1 MAKRIIT
8 KIGNIFCVE
17 LDGGAKAY
25 FQYIANDLYNLNSSV
40 IRAFK
45 THYPLDCNPTMTQI
59 VSDEVAFYA
68 HTVLRAGIQFGAWYK
83 VGKSSE
89 IGETELKK
97 VIFGHAQAHKTT
109 FPEIKIEMV
118 DPLKNW
124 WIWHVNE
131 EHQNVGKLPKKYWNS
146 VEPGVVFPY
155 FEIVNR
161 MKYGFYKRTSDETS
175 IVKRKPRPEVII
187 YIKTTENKDVSY
199 YQFHGDQAIRQLI
212 VKNGKVIRLT
222 ADKPK
227 ADGERLR
234 KADFGDT
241 NWLYQNFIEK
251 EEFDRA
257 WNENIFE

>member
-25 FQYIANDLYNLNSSV
+25 FQYIANDLSYLNSSV

-45 THYPLDCNPTMTQI
+45 THYPLDSNPTMTQI

-68 HTVLRAGIQFGAWYK
+68 HTVLRAGIQFGVWYK

-97 VIFGHAQAHKTT
+97 VIFAVASEYDIYNLEDMSK
-109 FPEIKIEMV
+109 K
-118 DPLKNW
+118 DPLTNW
-124 WIWHVNE
+124 YIWHINNNLI
-131 EHQNVGKLPKKYWNS
+131 NVGKLPKKYRDS

-161 MKYGFYKRTSDETS
+161 IKYGFYKRTSDETS

-187 YIKTTENKDVSY
+187 YIKTTENKDVTY
-199 YQFHGDQAIRQLI
+199 YQFHGEQAIRQLI
-212 VKNGKVIRLT
+212 IKNGKVIKLT

>member
-25 FQYIANDLYNLNSSV
+25 FQYIANDLSYLNSSV

-45 THYPLDCNPTMTQI
+45 THYPLDSNPTMTQI

-68 HTVLRAGIQFGAWYK
+68 HTVLRAGIQFGVWYK

-97 VIFGHAQAHKTT
+97 VIFAVASENDVYNLEDMSK
-109 FPEIKIEMV
+109 K
-118 DPLKNW
+118 DPLTNW
-124 WIWHVNE
+124 YIWHINNNLI
-131 EHQNVGKLPKKYWNS
+131 NVGKLPKKYWDS

-212 VKNGKVIRLT
+212 VKNGKVIKLT
-222 ADKPK
+222 TDKPN

-257 WNENIFE
+257 WNENVFE

>member
-25 FQYIANDLYNLNSSV
+25 FQYIANDLSYLNSSV

-45 THYPLDCNPTMTQI
+45 THYPLDSNPTMTQI

-68 HTVLRAGIQFGAWYK
+68 HTVLRAGIQFGVWYK

-97 VIFGHAQAHKTT
+97 VIFAVASENDVYNLEDMSK
-109 FPEIKIEMV
+109 K
-118 DPLKNW
+118 DPLTNW
-124 WIWHVNE
+124 YIWHINNNLI
-131 EHQNVGKLPKKYWNS
+131 NVGKLPKKYWNS

-199 YQFHGDQAIRQLI
+199 YQFHGDEAIRQLI
-212 VKNGKVIRLT
+212 VKNGKVIKLT
-222 ADKPK
+222 TDKPN

-257 WNENIFE
+257 WNENVFE

>member
-25 FQYIANDLYNLNSSV
+25 FQYIANDLSYLNSSV

-45 THYPLDCNPTMTQI
+45 THYPLDSNPTMTQI

-68 HTVLRAGIQFGAWYK
+68 HTVLRAGIQFGVWYK

-97 VIFGHAQAHKTT
+97 VIFAVASENDVYNLEDMSK
-109 FPEIKIEMV
+109 K
-118 DPLKNW
+118 DPLTNW
-124 WIWHVNE
+124 YIWHINNNLI
-131 EHQNVGKLPKKYWNS
+131 NVGKLPKKYWDS

-187 YIKTTENKDVSY
+187 YIKTTENKDVTY
-199 YQFHGDQAIRQLI
+199 YQFHGKQAIRQLI
-212 VKNGKVIRLT
+212 VKNGKVIKLT

-241 NWLYQNFIEK
+241 NWRYQNFIEK